1 MARLLHF
8 RIRGEIMTKS
18 WRSVA
23 VPSLAALGL
32 AAVLTIGVSTAAY
45 AQAGTLDQ
53 GFGTGGIATTSFD
66 GPVPAAAALQSNG
79 QIVVAAGLDNTP
91 AATESFGLFRYNA
104 NGTLDTTFGT
114 SGIASAS
121 FTDFLNNPS
130 DLAIQPNGD
139 IIEVGDAESA
149 DGTVNEF
156 AIARFT
162 PDGTLDTTFGT
173 GGEVTTNF
181 VGVATGGA
189 SNPADSV
196 LVQPN
201 GDILVGGSA
210 TACGRGCPTESALAL
225 YNPDGTLDSAF
236 GDDGTVT
243 VTAIGGITA
252 LAEDANG
259 DIFTLDGTQ
268 AAEFSSSGVL
278 LPQVT
283 PSPFTVTSSRGS
295 SSVFQANGDYLAP
308 AQAAGTSRRDVNA
321 TVVRYLPTGTV
332 DTSFT
337 SPVIAW
343 QTPAV
348 NTIQALAVQS
358 NGQIVAAGLS
368 GSNSGDAF
376 TVARLNANGSLDTTF
391 GSGGLVT
398 TALPDGGQASVVVIE
413 PDGEILVV
421 GEGFVAG
428 GGLNLVLALYL
439 AS

>member
-1 MARLLHF
+1 ML
-8 RIRGEIMTKS
+8 KS
-18 WRSVA
+18 RRSIV
-23 VPSLAALGL
+23 VSGLAALGL
-32 AAVLTIGVSTAAY
+32 AGGMTMGAGTAAY
-45 AQAGTLDQ
+45 AQTGTLDTA
-53 GFGTGGIATTSFD
+53 FGTGGIVSTSFD
-66 GPVPAAAALQSNG
+66 GPIPVAAALQSNG
-79 QIVVAAGLDNTP
+79 QIVVAAGLYNTP

-114 SGIASAS
+114 GGIASAS
-121 FTDFLNNPS
+121 FTDFINDPG

-156 AIARFT
+156 AIARFN

-181 VGVATGGA
+181 VGVGTGGR
-189 SNPADSV
+189 SNPAGSV

-210 TACGRGCPTESALAL
+210 TACGKGCPDQVALAR
-225 YNPDGTLDSAF
+225 YNSNGTLDTTF

-243 VTAIGGITA
+243 ATSIGGEITT

-259 DIFTLDGTQ
+259 DIFALNGTEDQ
-268 AAEFSSSGVL
+268 EAEFSSSGAL

-283 PSPFTVTSSRGS
+283 PASLTVTSSRGS
-295 SSVFQANGDYLAP
+295 DSSVFQTNGDYLAP
-308 AQAAGTSRRDVNA
+308 TELPGTGRRDANA
-321 TVVRYLPTGTV
+321 GVVRYLPTGTV
-332 DTSFT
+332 DPSFT
-337 SPVIAW
+337 SAAISW
-343 QTPAV
+343 ENPAV
-348 NTIQALAVQS
+348 NQIQALAVQP
-358 NGQIVAAGLS
+358 NGQIVAAGLAAAS
-368 GSNSGDAF
+368 SGDAF

-391 GSGGLVT
+391 GSGGLAT
-398 TALPDGGQASVVVIE
+398 TPLPDGGQASVVVIE
-413 PDGEILVV
+413 PDGNILVV

-428 GGLNLVLALYL
+428 GGLNLVLAQYL

>member
-1 MARLLHF
+1 MMKLA
-8 RIRGEIMTKS
+8 
-18 WRSVA
+18 RSVA
-23 VPSLAALGL
+23 LPSLVALGL
-32 AAVLTIGVSTAAY
+32 AGGLTIAVSTPAY

-66 GPVPAAAALQSNG
+66 GPLPVAAALQSNG

-104 NGTLDTTFGT
+104 NGTLDTTIGT
-114 SGIASAS
+114 GGIASAS
-121 FTDFLNNPS
+121 FTDFINDPS

-139 IIEVGDAESA
+139 IIEVGTTENSD
-149 DGTVNEF
+149 DTVNEF
-156 AIARFT
+156 AIARFD
-162 PDGTLDTTFGT
+162 PDGTLDATFGT
-173 GGEVTTNF
+173 GGKVTTDLA
-181 VGVATGGA
+181 GVEGDGA
-189 SNPADSV
+189 SNPAGSV

-210 TACGRGCPTESALAL
+210 ATCGKGCPTLTALAL
-225 YNPDGTLDSAF
+225 YNPDGTLDTAF

-243 VTAIGGITA
+243 ATSIGGEITT

-259 DIFTLDGTQ
+259 DIFALNGTEDEE
-268 AAEFSSSGVL
+268 AEFSSSGTL

-283 PSPFTVTSSRGS
+283 PSPITVTSSRGS
-295 SSVFQANGDYLAP
+295 DSSVFQANGDYLAP
-308 AQAAGTSRRDVNA
+308 ASVAGTSRRDVNA
-321 TVVRYLPTGTV
+321 TVVRYLPGGTV
-332 DTSFT
+332 DPSFT
-337 SPVIAW
+337 GATIAW
-343 QTPAV
+343 QTPAD
-348 NTIQALAVQS
+348 NEIQALAVQA

-368 GSNSGDAF
+368 GTSSGEAF
-376 TVARLNANGSLDTTF
+376 TVARLNASGSLDTTF

-398 TALPDGGQASVVVIE
+398 TSLPDGGQASVVVIE

-421 GEGFVAG
+421 GQGFVAG